1 MKSLFISDLHL
12 HPDNPDCMQLF
23 EDFIDEHATSADTL
37 FILGDLFEYWL
48 GDDAIAFSGYQR
60 VADSLS
66 RLHDTGTK
74 IYIMHG
80 NRDFLVGQEFT
91 TSSNSNL
98 LPDPSIYLLDE
109 TRVLLSHGDYLCT
122 DDHEHQ
128 AFRRQ
133 TSDAAWQS
141 SILQQSL
148 EARDALAK
156 QIRKGSENGKQLK
169 PEAIMDVNQ
178 SSVESQMRQHEV
190 NLLIHGHTHRPD
202 IHSFELDGGPAYRIV
217 LGDWYHTGSYLS
229 YSDGLFELTG
239 YPDNKVQSRLELA

>member
-12 HPDNPDCMQLF
+12 HPDHPVCMQLF

-48 GDDAIAFSGYQR
+48 GDDAISFSGYQR
-60 VADSLS
+60 VADSLA
-66 RLHDTGTK
+66 RLQDTDTK
-74 IYIMHG
+74 VYIMHG
-80 NRDFLVGQEFT
+80 NRDFLVGKEFT

-122 DDHEHQ
+122 DDVDHQ

-133 TSDAAWQS
+133 TSDEAWQAAILS
-141 SILQQSL
+141 QSI

-156 QIRKGSENGKQLK
+156 QIRMGSENNKQIK

-178 SSVESQMRQHEV
+178 AAVETEMRQHEV

-202 IHSFELDGGPAYRIV
+202 IHRFELKGEPAYRIV
-217 LGDWYHTGSYLS
+217 LGDWYHTGSFLS

-239 YPDNKVQSRLELA
+239 YPDNEVQSHLELA